1 VPIMLG
7 SDDPALFKTNLVRE
21 YRLAAEVF
29 GFTRN
34 ELARLAANSLQY
46 RFA

>member
-1 VPIMLG
+1 MLG

-34 ELARLAANSLQY
+34 EWARLAANSLQY